1 MRSLPEAGGRGVSE
15 RRVVWRSQLG
25 RRALFPVIPGNN
37 ESMLRFARAPQPASG
52 HLLPQAGEG
61 LGPFCVRPCP
71 APAPYNARPMRLFL
85 QHRPD
90 GHDAPRFVQLMLQPD
105 LFGGWSL
112 VRETG
117 QMGGRSTVRRE
128 QFPDHPSAL
137 AALEHASDQRSEE
150 HTSELQS
157 LMRITYADFCLK
169 KKKIQ

>member
-1 MRSLPEAGGRGVSE
+1 MLRRPPRSTRTDT
-15 RRVVWRSQLG
+15 
-25 RRALFPVIPGNN
+25 LFPYTT
-37 ESMLRFARAPQPASG
+37 
-52 HLLPQAGEG
+52 
-61 LGPFCVRPCP
+61 PFRS
-71 APAPYNARPMRLFL
+71 FL

-137 AALEHASDQRSEE
+137 AALEHARDQQLKRGF
-150 HTSELQS
+150 Q
-157 LMRITYADFCLK
+157 LMFTQGTDAPK
-169 KKKIQ
+169 